1 MPKYRVT
8 VTRGTTESVVVV
20 VEADNAD
27 QAEDLALA
35 DAGPDLEWTV
45 DAGAYDDPYIGSPG
59 DAELLEEGS
68 RTMTQQSKPVNLDN
82 ATFVVHGE
90 QLIAAVESAVLKS
103 AMWQAAGVT
112 RDNGDMWHFAK
123 VECMLIPGAWEH
135 MGRRMQR
142 DGNSGSFA
150 YYQKPARAEDERG
163 LPGYTMAP
171 WVHESAH
178 ASIVWDGIR
187 RELYGGLGEALYMIA
202 QHLYERRPGLTNRC
216 TTCDK
221 QYGSDC
227 AEGRCSRYRG
237 YQPEYMRDQL
247 AHYRVRVPELEA
259 MCQ

>member
-163 LPGYTMAP
+163 LPGYTMAATTAISRTRCCGARRRIRWCCRSP
-171 WVHESAH
+171 TTPTAMPITGRKTRPLSTPGSATDSH
-178 ASIVWDGIR
+178 N
-187 RELYGGLGEALYMIA
+187 L
-202 QHLYERRPGLTNRC
+202 
-216 TTCDK
+216 
-221 QYGSDC
+221 
-227 AEGRCSRYRG
+227 
-237 YQPEYMRDQL
+237 
-247 AHYRVRVPELEA
+247 
-259 MCQ
+259 